1 MYTNQVYNPITS
13 QNKIKPSIQ
22 ILGTQPIYLPH
33 SQQRNIQITRYTINL
48 PISYTPNL
56 NIQISLTKIQIP
68 LYHNQYITNTN
79 IHTLGSWFIPFL
91 CTNGGF
97 SKKSGTYLW
106 RLLYYTKH
114 YSSQNLKY

>member
-1 MYTNQVYNPITS
+1 MYTNQVYNQLPPK
-13 QNKIKPSIQ
+13 QNKTKY
-22 ILGTQPIYLPH
+22 TDTRYTTHLPH

-68 LYHNQYITNTN
+68 YITINIITNTN
-79 IHTLGSWFIPFL
+79 IHILGSWFPFFSVYQRGFFEKVRNIPIWL
-91 CTNGGF
+91 PP
-97 SKKSGTYLW
+97 
-106 RLLYYTKH
+106 LYKH